1 KMLTRLLLLLLF
13 SPTILRAEIKF
24 SEPGISYFDGIDVEN
39 KCMSRLERRIEGK
52 NGILVSHSH
61 YDIALYNG
69 SRNCFIM
76 LAAPIGYRIRLR
88 IIKFDVNGQ
97 MPDCEKDTLHVF
109 DHETPIDPNQ
119 PHRPTDEA
127 VIPGPLLGQF
137 CGKITNTSELV
148 VSRLNAMTLW
158 WHTDPELPKQ
168 HGGVGF
174 KILWSAFRKEMSAPC
189 APGHEFACENKE
201 CIPTSLACNSYG
213 DCSDDSD
220 LVPVRQLQNKCE
232 RILPFSP
239 SSSSYLPLIF
249 IVSAIVVCICLLCI
263 CLCIFAPKYAAAQQQ
278 PKFNEQD
285 SRKEYTP
292 ATEDTVS
299 SRDGN
304 KYCPPPRQPQPP
316 TFYPPSPPSRST
328 RRSDDRGWN
337 QTAPRGGYATNQR
350 GVRRLHH
357 STHSPVQ
364 RVDPPTSSS
373 GYYHKFIR
381 GAYAPAASPSDY
393 APSGAP
399 YYPDPPPTA
408 ADSDYTYVRPVIDSH
423 MV

>member
-1 KMLTRLLLLLLF
+1 
-13 SPTILRAEIKF
+13 SPTILRAEIEF
-24 SEPGISYFDGIDVEN
+24 SEPRISYFDGIDLEN

-97 MPDCEKDTLHVF
+97 MSDCEKDTLHVF

-189 APGHEFACENKE
+189 APGHEFACGNKE
-201 CIPTSLACNSYG
+201 CIPASLACNSYG
-213 DCSDDSD
+213 DCSDDAD
-220 LVPVRQLQNKCE
+220 LVPTRQLQNKCE
-232 RILPFSP
+232 RIFTHPP
-239 SSSSYLPLIF
+239 SSSSLPLVF
-249 IVSAIVVCICLLCI
+249 IVSAIVVCLCLLCI
-263 CLCIFAPKYAAAQQQ
+263 CLCIFAPRHAATVQQ
-278 PKFNEQD
+278 PKFPDQD

-316 TFYPPSPPSRST
+316 TFYPPSPPLRST
-328 RRSDDRGWN
+328 RRSEERGWN
-337 QTAPRGGYATNQR
+337 QTTTQRGGFATNPR

-357 STHSPVQ
+357 SAHTAVQ
-364 RVDPPTSSS
+364 RLDAPPSSS
-373 GYYHKFIR
+373 GGPPSQQHHYYHKFIR
-381 GAYAPAASPSDY
+381 GAYGAPAPSSDY
-393 APSGAP
+393 GTGLSGCIAPP
-399 YYPDPPPTA
+399 YPDPPPTIC
-408 ADSDYTYVRPVIDSH
+408 DSDYTYVRPVMDSH
-423 MV
+423 IV

>member
-1 KMLTRLLLLLLF
+1 MPFRLLLLLIL
-13 SPTILRAEIKF
+13 SLPTAFPAEIEF
-24 SEPGISYFDGIDVEN
+24 SEPRISYFDGIDVEN

-88 IIKFDVNGQ
+88 IIKFDVNGL
-97 MPDCEKDTLHVF
+97 MPECEKDTLHVF

-137 CGKITNTSELV
+137 CGKVTNTSELV

-158 WHTDPELPKQ
+158 WHTDPDLPKQ

-189 APGHEFACENKE
+189 APGHEFACGNKE
-201 CIPTSLACNSYG
+201 CIPASLACNSYG

-220 LVPVRQLQNKCE
+220 LQPVRQLQNKCE
-232 RILPFSP
+232 L
-239 SSSSYLPLIF
+239 
-249 IVSAIVVCICLLCI
+249 AVCLCLLCI
-263 CLCIFAPKYAAAQQQ
+263 CICFCAPRHAAAAQQ
-278 PKFNEQD
+278 PKFQHEQD

-292 ATEDTVS
+292 ATEETSSS

-316 TFYPPSPPSRST
+316 TFYPPSPPM
-328 RRSDDRGWN
+328 RG
-337 QTAPRGGYATNQR
+337 
-350 GVRRLHH
+350 
-357 STHSPVQ
+357 
-364 RVDPPTSSS
+364 
-373 GYYHKFIR
+373 
-381 GAYAPAASPSDY
+381 
-393 APSGAP
+393 
-399 YYPDPPPTA
+399 
-408 ADSDYTYVRPVIDSH
+408 
-423 MV
+423 